1 MCKGEENMD
10 IISFGLFF
18 FVVVPLGLIYLTR
31 KRKMDEKILASQDE
45 TNRLLVEL
53 IDALKKTP

>member
-1 MCKGEENMD
+1 MD
-10 IISFGLFF
+10 IVSFGLFF
-18 FVVVPLGLIYLTR
+18 FVVIPLGLIYLTR

-45 TNRLLVEL
+45 TNRLLAEL